1 MSELKYHPPAARAA
15 AKALCEAAL
24 DGFIEPARRVA
35 RDCGYAI
42 AVHGSL
48 AKDID
53 LVAIPWTD
61 RACDP
66 DMLVDKVA
74 AVIGGQFGRC
84 NPARHGGPK
93 GNGWF
98 PMPHGRQA
106 IQLLIWSDLFG
117 SIDVDLSVFA
127 PHPKPEG
134 DAGKPE

>member
-24 DGFIEPARRVA
+24 DGFIEPVRRVA

-61 RACDP
+61 RACEP
-66 DMLVDKVA
+66 DILVDKIA
-74 AVIGGQFGRC
+74 AVIAGQFGRC
-84 NPARHGGPK
+84 NPMRGK
-93 GNGWF
+93 DNGWTQ
-98 PMPHGRQA
+98 MPHGRQA
-106 IQLLIWSDLFG
+106 ITLLIWSDLFN
-117 SIDVDLSVFA
+117 SIDVDLSVIR
-127 PHPKPEG
+127 PHPKAKES
-134 DAGKPE
+134 